1 MVVPSVNGVAAM
13 LASAGCTIV
22 GEVYVPG
29 QLHEI
34 ESPALD
40 ALTIRNCA
48 LSLAVIAHAMSCAL
62 ALRGFIRN
70 HAGSPV
76 ATARRPT

>member
-1 MVVPSVNGVAAM
+1 M

-22 GEVYVPG
+22 GDVYVPG

-48 LSLAVIAHAMSCAL
+48 LSLAVIAQAMSCAV

-70 HAGSPV
+70 QAGSPV
-76 ATARRPT
+76 AIARRPT